1 MSNYAPPASHYG
13 KHGGLEHSKDG
24 MSHHSMVNVNPA
36 FDTGFYDPGEY
47 SKAGDVHK
55 ADRGM
60 SPSDVH
66 QEQAAGSG
74 GIQKGASE
82 AH

>member
-1 MSNYAPPASHYG
+1 MSYGHGSEAYG
-13 KHGGLEHSKDG
+13 KSGGLEHSKDG
-24 MSHHSMVNVNPA
+24 MSHASHKNVSPA
-36 FDTGFYDPGEY
+36 FDTGFYNPGH
-47 SKAGDVHK
+47 KADDVHK

-74 GIQKGASE
+74 GMQKGASE

>member
-1 MSNYAPPASHYG
+1 MGAYAPSAEHYG
-13 KHGGLEHSKDG
+13 KSGGLEHSKDG
-24 MSHHSMVNVNPA
+24 MSHSSVKNVSPS
-36 FDTGFYDPGEY
+36 FDTGFYGMPSAHAE
-47 SKAGDVHK
+47 DVHK

-74 GIQKGASE
+74 GMQKGASE

>member
-24 MSHHSMVNVNPA
+24 MSHHSEKNVAPA
-36 FDTGFYDPGEY
+36 FDTGFYGMPSAHAE
-47 SKAGDVHK
+47 DVHK

-60 SPSDVH
+60 SPEDVH
-66 QEQAAGSG
+66 QAQAPGSG